1 MTQIFISYSRNDM
14 EFVQY
19 LAMGLY
25 RAGLDVWWDLS
36 DIQGS
41 DVWEKKIEEG
51 LKTSQYFVVVMT
63 PAALES
69 RWVRREYLSADN
81 KGLTIIPIRLKPYD
95 ELPLALRDIQPVDAV
110 DRSYEDVLAD
120 ILEIVAKSDIHAGKL
135 DEESANLNAKLP
147 KSRAFSQLISAGVN
161 KQEGSNA
168 SSLISKVEMGGL
180 AIQIFFFVLMAVFAF
195 GETSD
200 EFAYPLGISAFLTAV
215 YFLYGRLF
223 FANRWTKIFMIFF
236 SISHG
241 VWLYSKS
248 TDWGVDDFL
257 GSIVGIAALAIAVS
271 MIVKMNFERKP
282 IPYFAVVF
290 ALFCL
295 LFGVKVLLDAYGIYP
310 SGISYPIVVTEIAS
324 AILLWVE
331 I

>member
-81 KGLTIIPIRLKPYD
+81 KGLTIIPVRLKTYD

-110 DRSYEDVLAD
+110 DRSYEDVLAE
-120 ILEIVAKSDIHAGKL
+120 ILKIVARLDIHTDKSDEGSTKL
-135 DEESANLNAKLP
+135 NVQLP
-147 KSRAFSQLISAGVN
+147 RLGTFSQVTSAGQN
-161 KQEGSNA
+161 FQEGSHA
-168 SSLISKVEMGGL
+168 SSFSTLEMGGR

-200 EFAYPLGISAFLTAV
+200 EFAYPLGISAILTAF
-215 YFLYGRLF
+215 YFLYRRHF
-223 FANRWTKIFMIFF
+223 FSDRWVKIFMIFF

-241 VWLYSKS
+241 IWLYSMS

-257 GSIVGIAALAIAVS
+257 GSVVGIAALVIAVS